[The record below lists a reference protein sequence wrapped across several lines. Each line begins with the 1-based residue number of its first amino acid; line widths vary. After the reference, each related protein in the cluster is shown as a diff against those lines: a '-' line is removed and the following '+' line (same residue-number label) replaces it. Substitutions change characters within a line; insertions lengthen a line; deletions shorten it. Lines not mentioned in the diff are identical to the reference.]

1 MFPITIPLFI
11 VGFIFLIKGA
21 DFLVDGA
28 SAIAKKLKVSD
39 LIIGLTVVA
48 FGTSAPELIVNIFAS
63 IQGKTQIAI
72 GNVLG
77 SNIINIFV
85 ILGISS
91 IIFPLIVKKDT
102 VWKEIPFC
110 LFVTILFGILANDN
124 LIFKNNVTEISQFD
138 GLILILFFIFFIYYI
153 LKISKKQRNEDEES
167 SKLEIKQYSF
177 FKSFLIIIIGLIGLN
192 IGAKWIVDGAVEIAL
207 FLGVSQ
213 SLIAITLVAFGTS
226 LPELSTSIMAVFKR
240 NSDIAIGNIVGSNI
254 FNILLIIGV
263 SSIIRPLKFNIAS
276 NIDIFIAILA
286 PFILFITMFTGR
298 KKHLLERWEG
308 FVFLII
314 YGIYLIYVVIRG

>member
-1 MFPITIPLFI
+1 MLTIILFVI
-11 VGFIFLIKGA
+11 GFVFLIKGA

-28 SAIAKKLKVSD
+28 SAIAKKLMVSD
-39 LIIGLTVVA
+39 LIIGLTIVA

-63 IQGKTQIAI
+63 VQGNNQIAI

-91 IIFPLIVKKDT
+91 VFLPLFVQKDT

-110 LFVTILFGILANDN
+110 LMVAVLLAFLVNDN
-124 LIFKNNVTEISQFD
+124 FIFKNNITEISRID
-138 GLILILFFIFFIYYI
+138 GLILIFFFIIFIYYI
-153 LKISKKQRNEDEES
+153 FRVAKKQRNQNKELS
-167 SKLEIKQYSF
+167 CLEIKQYTL
-177 FKSFLIIIIGLIGLN
+177 FKSSLLIIIGLIGLN
-192 IGAKWIVDGAVEIAL
+192 LGAKWVVDGAVEIASL
-207 FLGVSQ
+207 IGVTQ
-213 SLIAITLVAFGTS
+213 SLIALTIVALGTS
-226 LPELSTSIMAVFKR
+226 LPELVTSVMAVFKK

-254 FNILLIIGV
+254 FNILLILGI

-276 NIDIFIAILA
+276 NVDIFAAVLA
-286 PFILFITMFTGR
+286 PFLLFIMMFTG

-308 FVFLII
+308 ITFLFLYIV
-314 YGIYLIYVVIRG
+314 YLIFIINRG